1 MKRQSLPGSKDW
13 IDELEL
19 PGKHNQ
25 EDVDLSIIRSVFS
38 LIKWFLGALLVYILF
53 VEVVLRIVRR
63 FYQFPIP
70 AYAARLIDNPIRRR
84 IQPPDR
90 IAEWMGAGEG
100 MSILDVGP
108 GPGTFTFAVA
118 RRVGKAGCV
127 YAIDIQES
135 IVSALSEKVEQRG
148 ITNISVRL
156 ASAYTLPF
164 SDQYFDRIYMVAVL
178 GEIPDKQRALS
189 EFKRVLKDD
198 GLLAIG
204 EFLPDPDYPR
214 RKTVANWCQ
223 ESGFILTEQ
232 YGNLLHYLLL
242 FIKQE

>member
-1 MKRQSLPGSKDW
+1 
-13 IDELEL
+13 
-19 PGKHNQ
+19 
-25 EDVDLSIIRSVFS
+25 
-38 LIKWFLGALLVYILF
+38 
-53 VEVVLRIVRR
+53 
-63 FYQFPIP
+63 
-70 AYAARLIDNPIRRR
+70 
-84 IQPPDR
+84 
-90 IAEWMGAGEG
+90 
-100 MSILDVGP
+100 MSILEVGP

-118 RRVGKAGCV
+118 RNVGEAGRVF
-127 YAIDIQES
+127 AIDIQES

-148 ITNISVRL
+148 STNISVRQ

-164 SDQYFDRIYMVAVL
+164 SDHYFDRIYMVAVL

-198 GLLAIG
+198 GALAIG

-214 RKTVANWCQ
+214 RKTVTGWCQ

-242 FIKQE
+242 FKKQE

>member
-1 MKRQSLPGSKDW
+1 M
-13 IDELEL
+13 
-19 PGKHNQ
+19 
-25 EDVDLSIIRSVFS
+25 
-38 LIKWFLGALLVYILF
+38 
-53 VEVVLRIVRR
+53 
-63 FYQFPIP
+63 
-70 AYAARLIDNPIRRR
+70 
-84 IQPPDR
+84 
-90 IAEWMGAGEG
+90 
-100 MSILDVGP
+100 
-108 GPGTFTFAVA
+108 A
-118 RRVGKAGCV
+118 RRVGETGCV

-148 ITNISVRL
+148 ITNISARQ

-214 RKTVANWCQ
+214 RKTVVAWCQ
-223 ESGFILTEQ
+223 ESGFILSDQ